1 MNDPEIQHGST
12 TVSETAAGTDQTAA
26 MAVAPAD
33 EHGADQAGAEEGF
46 MMVPEETSWPT
57 GPLVLVLVLSMLCV
71 LALMQ
76 HVSSLAVGLIFAV
89 PVLVFWLWL
98 VIRSTMRVIGPEED
112 IYPDR

>member
-1 MNDPEIQHGST
+1 MNDPESLHGST
-12 TVSETAAGTDQTAA
+12 TVSEASSSGGQGTATV
-26 MAVAPAD
+26 VAPAG
-33 EHGADQAGAEEGF
+33 EHHADASAADEGF

-76 HVSSLAVGLIFAV
+76 HVTSLAVGLIFAV

-98 VIRSTMRVIGPEED
+98 VIRSTMRVIGPEDE